1 MEVILEK
8 KPETITIPEYLAY
21 EILDGQVIPY
31 RGFQKVLGKEKTLE
45 DIMGSSGL
53 QAVVA
58 TDILRFVFKHFPE
71 DQYEVLSN
79 EAGLHLSKK
88 NNLATDIGIYKIEA
102 LPPGSI
108 TNKYLEIAP
117 FIAIEID
124 TKADLSG
131 FAEPQEYFNKKT
143 NMFLE
148 FGVAQVIWITT
159 ASRKVMVANAG
170 QDWIISDWSKPI
182 TLMPGV
188 VCNLAELLA
197 KRGFNQNK
205 P

>member
-1 MEVILEK
+1 MEVIVEK
-8 KPETITIPEYLAY
+8 KPETITIPEYLVY
-21 EILDGQVIPY
+21 EVLDGQPIPY
-31 RGFQKVLGKEKTLE
+31 RGFRKVLGKEKTLE

-53 QAVVA
+53 QAVVV

-88 NNLATDIGIYKIEA
+88 NNLATDIGIYKIET